1 MEMRRIGFSAHEEEF
16 IEASKLSLNTVAGV
30 YHVNPTMVGQMDN
43 ANYANVREFR
53 KMLYGETLGPL
64 LVMIEDRINTFLLP
78 MLGASDGQY
87 VEFNIEEK
95 LRGNFEEQTTA
106 LQSSVGRPWMKV
118 NEARALQNLPAVEG
132 GDEIVVPLNVASG
145 DQASPNDSGTQNVDP
160 NAESHDDE
168 PKAYQPGTELHFKA
182 TPALIAKIAELLR
195 KFFGRQRSEEH
206 TSELQSRGHLVCRLL
221 LE

>member
-118 NEARALQNLPAVEG
+118 NE
-132 GDEIVVPLNVASG
+132 
-145 DQASPNDSGTQNVDP
+145 
-160 NAESHDDE
+160 
-168 PKAYQPGTELHFKA
+168 
-182 TPALIAKIAELLR
+182 
-195 KFFGRQRSEEH
+195 RSEERRVG
-206 TSELQSRGHLVCRLL
+206 EWGRGGRAWRRRGRKWS
-221 LE
+221 